1 MLLSSGAELTWKQ
14 FIEQPQYKNL
24 PLNEQVIAYDNY
36 LSYLSNIRNSL
47 INFQN
52 KGRNRRVPESP
63 GNPTACFAGMDV
75 VFLIDFTG
83 SMGDEIENLK
93 LNIVSIINT
102 IITESEGDYRLGL
115 VTFDEYSGPNNLNYG
130 TNVEYTSLPAS
141 QRYSNYN
148 AVANKSQWITAFETM
163 SNQNST
169 SFITQ
174 LNKLNNEISLGAG
187 SGAPEPGG
195 IGFEQI
201 LDGIAGE
208 FRDNVAKLV
217 ILITDAPPGGDD
229 DTYNSTDDAFL
240 QTLVTPA
247 YNRNIRALILSK
259 IAIAEN
265 HSYRILA
272 DGTNGLYTQ
281 DSDLDPA
288 AIITLI
294 QEICN

>member
-14 FIEQPQYKNL
+14 FIEQPQFKNL
-24 PLNEQVIAYDNY
+24 PLNEQIIAYDNY

-83 SMGDEIENLK
+83 SMGDKIENLK

-115 VTFDEYSGPNNLNYG
+115 VTFDEYAGPNNLNYG

-148 AVANKSQWITAFETM
+148 AVANKSQWITSFEIM
-163 SNQNST
+163 SNQNNT

-187 SGAPEPGG
+187 SGTPEPGG

-217 ILITDAPPGGDD
+217 ILITDATPGGDD
-229 DTYNSTDDAFL
+229 DTYNSIDDAFL

-259 IAIAEN
+259 ISIAEN

-272 DGTNGLYTQ
+272 DGTNGLYIQNT
-281 DSDLDPA
+281 DLDPA

>member
-14 FIEQPQYKNL
+14 FIEQPQFKNL
-24 PLNEQVIAYDNY
+24 PLNEQIIAYDNY

-52 KGRNRRVPESP
+52 KGRNRRVPEST

-83 SMGDEIENLK
+83 SMGDKIENLK

-115 VTFDEYSGPNNLNYG
+115 VTFDEYAGPNNLNYG

-148 AVANKSQWITAFETM
+148 AVANKSQWITSFEIM
-163 SNQNST
+163 SNQNNT

-187 SGAPEPGG
+187 SGTPEPGG

-217 ILITDAPPGGDD
+217 ILITDATPGGDD
-229 DTYNSTDDAFL
+229 DTYNSIDDAFL

-259 IAIAEN
+259 ISIAEN

-272 DGTNGLYTQ
+272 DGTNGLYIQNT
-281 DSDLDPA
+281 DLDPA

>member
-14 FIEQPQYKNL
+14 FIEQPQFKNL
-24 PLNEQVIAYDNY
+24 PLNEQIIAYDNY

-52 KGRNRRVPESP
+52 KGRNRRVPEST

-83 SMGDEIENLK
+83 SMGDKIENLK

-115 VTFDEYSGPNNLNYG
+115 VTFDEYAGPNNLNYG

-148 AVANKSQWITAFETM
+148 AVANKSQWITSFEIM
-163 SNQNST
+163 SNQNNT

-187 SGAPEPGG
+187 SGTPEPGG

-217 ILITDAPPGGDD
+217 ILITDATPGGDD

-259 IAIAEN
+259 ISIAEN

-272 DGTNGLYTQ
+272 DGTNGLYIQNT
-281 DSDLDPA
+281 DLDPA